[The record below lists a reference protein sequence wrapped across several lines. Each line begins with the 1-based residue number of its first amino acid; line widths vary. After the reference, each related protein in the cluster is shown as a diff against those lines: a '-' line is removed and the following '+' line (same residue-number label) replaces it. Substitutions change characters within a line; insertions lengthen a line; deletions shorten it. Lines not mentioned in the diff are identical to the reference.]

1 MDLGKKVR
9 NLRSTSGLSLRE
21 FAEKASMSKTFL
33 SDIEH
38 GRGTP
43 SIAMVENIARAA
55 GIPLWRFFIEDDEG
69 PTRASGRRSGAA

>member
-55 GIPLWRFFIEDDEG
+55 GIPLWRFFVEDDEG
-69 PTRASGRRSGAA
+69 PTRASGR